1 MILAAIEAL
10 KERNGSSKRAISK
23 FIRQTY
29 GDASPQHDKNLAQN
43 LRRMTREQ
51 VLRMVKRSYKI
62 ASSSSPQQPAA
73 NPKPRGRPRK
83 NLVPLFVP
91 IGTTVKLKTD
101 PNPQNPPAAA
111 KRRGRPPKALRTVGT
126 VVRRKPGRP
135 RKVQAAQAAAEKALI
150 PVPVAAAVRKR
161 GRPRRQAAAG
171 RPRKLPGAIVVAERV
186 RSKPGRGPGRP
197 PKAAAAASA
206 EGKRSPGRPRKLPA
220 AAAAAA
226 VAVAAAVEKSNPG
239 RKPGRPPKS
248 PAMGER
254 RKPGRPRKMPGMAPK
269 VKQAVAGGEEV
280 AANPAAVKRRGR
292 PPKRVEQV
300 QSIPAEEEKTDEAEK
315 QVEAEKKVE
324 AEQAGPSAP
333 EV

>member
-1 MILAAIEAL
+1 MVVVAAAAPSPATTPPPRPRPRPRPDAAAVPPPPPLPPPTPPPPRPDSAARHPPYRDVRGILSELPPPSIEESFRYQMILAAIEAL

-161 GRPRRQAAAG
+161 GRPPKVAVAGLTRR
-171 RPRKLPGAIVVAERV
+171 
-186 RSKPGRGPGRP
+186 
-197 PKAAAAASA
+197 
-206 EGKRSPGRPRKLPA
+206 PGRPRKADA

-226 VAVAAAVEKSNPG
+226 LMMERLRFG
-239 RKPGRPPKS
+239 RRKTDRPPALGAS
-248 PAMGER
+248 GGPVGR
-254 RKPGRPRKMPGMAPK
+254 GNCPG
-269 VKQAVAGGEEV
+269 QLSW
-280 AANPAAVKRRGR
+280 RRG
-292 PPKRVEQV
+292 
-300 QSIPAEEEKTDEAEK
+300 
-315 QVEAEKKVE
+315 
-324 AEQAGPSAP
+324 
-333 EV
+333 